1 MSKVSAKR
9 PQRKETLWE
18 RHFLR
23 IQKARGV
30 HGTDHV
36 RAELD
41 RLARQVRK
49 IKYAAMA
56 DLDGWV
62 RVKDVL
68 ALIKDAKK

>member
-1 MSKVSAKR
+1 MDRAMVIA
-9 PQRKETLWE
+9 
-18 RHFLR
+18 RHTGGSWPDGR
-23 IQKARGV
+23 
-30 HGTDHV
+30 DHV

-68 ALIKDAKK
+68 ALIREAKR

>member
-1 MSKVSAKR
+1 MRPELMTRKKR
-9 PQRKETLWE
+9 ETLWE

-41 RLARQVRK
+41 RLARQVRRLGENRSHQECD
-49 IKYAAMA
+49 YTMA
-56 DLDGWV
+56 LHH
-62 RVKDVL
+62 VL
-68 ALIKDAKK
+68 ALIREAKV